1 MPQAAFQIAQ
11 SAALPIEGK
20 QEMLQMTREN
30 ERLLFLCSHFD
41 ELIPRLENRR
51 AERVKIQSN
60 GHSKDH

>member
-1 MPQAAFQIAQ
+1 
-11 SAALPIEGK
+11 
-20 QEMLQMTREN
+20 MTREN

-41 ELIPRLENRR
+41 ELIPNLESRR